1 MSKKSIFLSVMSLVL
16 FVGVVIG
23 VVFLFKTQFILGFI
37 GLFLLAIPVKLNRN
51 AVAEANG
58 KIDEMIAKYL
68 VPVLALVGVVFI
80 VLLFTLWM

>member
-37 GLFLLAIPVKLNRN
+37 GLLLLAIPVKLNRN
-51 AVAEANG
+51 AVTEANG

>member
-1 MSKKSIFLSVMSLVL
+1 MSKKSILLSVMSLVL

-51 AVAEANG
+51 SVVEANG